1 MRSQRK
7 HIYLVLFL
15 IGFVLMLL
23 VGAAGAL
30 FGFAY
35 NTDEVF
41 GAPNVVLEMKVGES
55 LDLSEYC
62 GDWNDLVYLYGD
74 GGTWESIDAAK
85 NNLFLDG
92 EGRLHAKKSGVY
104 RFELRGGRL
113 FFSELLRETIKSFC
127 LIVYDADH
135 SDYMPVPTYSELKRG
150 ISLGERKFIQTGNFI
165 LSDRDTYDLF
175 SFDGILV
182 NPHGY
187 EISIRDDLP
196 LFYQIG
202 SNAIVSGL
210 RVNDG
215 GEGFRPVTVT
225 NSSGSPVTAYGM
237 IALGN
242 TGAISGCAAEADI
255 YGGESMG
262 DWRYKSVAGIAG
274 ENGSVDSGMRNAE
287 GTVLRCSFTGNAYD
301 SYVGNISEYV
311 FGIICDEFGSGFVED
326 CTVRADLYPQEGL
339 SPLLARTL
347 YHMPLLERH
356 ATAEEF
362 TAIDARGNRVFDRS
376 GAHEVDFSKP
386 VTYTVQYSRESR
398 SEQINGY
405 AGAIVPRDINTS
417 MNEDLYLLSVTD
429 SGGNSYPTDEPLYFG
444 EEDTSVHFEFRYKQT
459 KFSNADY
466 ISGIDAAQE
475 VIVLPAGSVIEHT
488 LYLGEYSPAD
498 ITFVFEGDAEISGY
512 YGSVMSENEGFTVS
526 VDFTDSDV
534 YYYAS
539 DGSVLREYAGE
550 TLLCEFGGDLN
561 ADMAVLPA
569 EATLMNAD
577 PFGGR
582 PVGRLYTNNV
592 KDWYGSVGD
601 WRETVRELRFGA
613 AFNLNK
619 DFEYFSSLE
628 KISLDAREDGFHVS
642 GGMLYKERA
651 NEAAELVAAPRRLA
665 PGGEIAVENCIV
677 SANVLYRNEAKKV
690 TFRNVSAVEYHAAQE
705 ALFEEVVFEGT
716 GECIVRSNAFA
727 DCQNLRSFT
736 AEEGAEVS
744 LESMALSGEMENF
757 KTLTLTNGFG
767 QVAYDAVSGN
777 PAFEGYELAEGC
789 NKFAVVN
796 GLLFEGGNVRI
807 PAAWKG
813 GTLAVPDGITSL
825 YVTTDAGERFIDE
838 LILGKDISA
847 LTLNNVRFRNIGI
860 NGQNAAFAVKDG
872 VLYTADMHTLVLF
885 PSSRTGTFEVPD
897 TVETIAPYAFY
908 GSSVYVVNLP
918 AGLTEIG
925 AYAFADS
932 ELTGIEIPAGVL
944 QIGEN
949 AFESSRLSTAA
960 IGEGIAE
967 LKTRTF
973 AECYFLESI
982 VLPESLQNI
991 GSHAFFHCYF
1001 LKTAALPAGLT
1012 EIGPYAFAQC
1022 YDLRTAELPA
1032 PLVSVGDYAFAGTA
1046 LETLHLGVNVQTVGE
1061 GAFGNCRSLQ
1071 TVAAENDATLYG
1083 AGAFAGTP
1091 VSENPAYRHAG
1102 GIYFGNAFVQ
1112 PYEDADV
1119 LAIREGTKSIS
1130 PLDGYT
1136 IRRVTV
1142 PASAEK
1148 IAQNAFSDFTGAK
1161 AEEVRFQTPLLGDIY
1176 LIQLRVVV
1184 PVNVQYTGTPS
1195 GTVFY
1200 YSGTEEDY
1208 EANGRPL
1215 SRVSKE
1221 DIYYYSASRPA
1232 SGGNYWHYENG
1243 EIAVWP

>member
-55 LDLSEYC
+55 LDLNEYC

-135 SDYMPVPTYSELKRG
+135 SDYMPVPTYSELRRG
-150 ISLGERKFIQTGNFI
+150 VSLGERKFIQTGNFI

-202 SNAIVSGL
+202 GNAIVSGL

-215 GEGFRPVTVT
+215 GEGFRPTAVIKTE
-225 NSSGSPVTAYGM
+225 NGSTITKYGM
-237 IALGN
+237 LALSGI
-242 TGAISGCAAEADI
+242 GAIVDCSVEADI
-255 YGGESMG
+255 HSNVYLEK
-262 DWRYKSVAGIAG
+262 DTRTEVAGIVG
-274 ENGSVDSGMRNAE
+274 GDWPVE
-287 GTVLRCSFTGNAYD
+287 GTWSPDSAILRCSFTGNGYSSGTWYD
-301 SYVGNISEYV
+301 EIRNV
-311 FGIICDEFGSGFVED
+311 FGIIASTSDSVVD
-326 CTVRADLYPQEGL
+326 CTVRADLYPREGL
-339 SPLLARTL
+339 SPVFACTL
-347 YHMPLLERH
+347 YHMPLRGIHDYYEC
-356 ATAEEF
+356 

-376 GAHEVDFSKP
+376 GDHEVDFSKP
-386 VTYTVQYSRESR
+386 VTYTIKYKNMMNNGHAE
-398 SEQINGY
+398 GY
-405 AGAIVPRDINTS
+405 AGAIVPRDPTGFFDEKS
-417 MNEDLYLLSVTD
+417 YLFSVTD

-444 EEDTSVHFEFRYKQT
+444 EKDTALQYEFRYKQT
-459 KFSNADY
+459 EFHYRGDNIFEIY
-466 ISGIDAAQE
+466 AAQE
-475 VIVLPAGSVIEHT
+475 VIVLPAGSVIGHS
-488 LYLGEYSPAD
+488 LRLGACSPAD

-512 YGSVMSENEGFTVS
+512 YGSVMPENEGFTVS

-539 DGSVLREYAGE
+539 DGSVLREYEGE
-550 TLLCEFGGDLN
+550 TMLCEFGGDPQ
-561 ADMAVLPA
+561 AGMAVLPA

-592 KDWYGSVGD
+592 KDWLGFVGD
-601 WRETVRELRFGA
+601 WRDTVKELRFGA

-642 GGMLYKERA
+642 GGMLYKDRA

-716 GECIVRSNAFA
+716 VECIVRSNAFA

-777 PAFEGYELAEGC
+777 PAFEGYELAAGC

-872 VLYTADMHTLVLF
+872 VLYTADMRTLVLF

-897 TVETIAPYAFY
+897 TVETIAPYAFF
-908 GSSVYVVNLP
+908 GSSVYVVHLP

-982 VLPESLQNI
+982 VLPESLQTV
-991 GSHAFFHCYF
+991 GRYAFFHCYY
-1001 LKTAALPAGLT
+1001 LEEAQLPAGLT

-1215 SRVSKE
+1215 SRVSEE
-1221 DIYYYSASRPA
+1221 DIYFYSASRPA